1 MSYTPRR
8 MNPAWRWMRSNMLNL
23 SFTANKVVVIRD
35 WRLAGANIVLSLAI
49 VGWVIFSLF
58 LGKTYI
64 VTEVP
69 TGVSSAWGL
78 ASTDYTS
85 SQTAIYNGAASFCD
99 SLTNYKFKYSDDWIY
114 DTPVCAYYSGA
125 ELISKL
131 PSGDVMFFTTHIHET
146 INQRYIK
153 PGGGCLSDPN
163 GLGAAT
169 EVMGRCEHSKSMN
182 FLAPGIEDSYFAF
195 NHYFDSIVQ
204 SGAKPIT
211 YVRREGSDEDL
222 YTFEKGDAIRLKV
235 SEWLNVAEIE
245 LDKPFN
251 EQNGGWDIVGFEG
264 AGEDTENYP
273 YVRTSGIRLNIDV
286 KYHNYHLDKDNVV
299 NMGNED
305 VYAVITVSPKIG
317 WFSKGNE
324 IVYSQDPATTFDIN
338 NPITVSS
345 GDPNGIYYDF
355 YRYGILF
362 DIKQTGLVG
371 EIDYVF
377 ILIQLTSGVVMLGI
391 ATTVVSFFAKFCLGN
406 ESEIYRGV
414 IQEEYEVGK
423 EAARY
428 AAQACVAT
436 KSFKDA
442 DADGKGDLDFD
453 ELRILIKESF
463 SKNYLDEGEDSHFN
477 EEEITGMAYYL
488 MRAADDH
495 LNDRILDRREK
506 TPEELRHSKI
516 SLHEWQELST
526 NGVFKFKNLKTTSKE
541 HIKNTGWAR
550 NSLKKRQSV
559 KNLKTL
565 NKV

>member
-1 MSYTPRR
+1 M
-8 MNPAWRWMRSNMLNL
+8 
-23 SFTANKVVVIRD
+23 
-35 WRLAGANIVLSLAI
+35 
-49 VGWVIFSLF
+49 
-58 LGKTYI
+58 
-64 VTEVP
+64 
-69 TGVSSAWGL
+69 
-78 ASTDYTS
+78 
-85 SQTAIYNGAASFCD
+85 
-99 SLTNYKFKYSDDWIY
+99 
-114 DTPVCAYYSGA
+114 
-125 ELISKL
+125 
-131 PSGDVMFFTTHIHET
+131 
-146 INQRYIK
+146 
-153 PGGGCLSDPN
+153 
-163 GLGAAT
+163 
-169 EVMGRCEHSKSMN
+169 
-182 FLAPGIEDSYFAF
+182 
-195 NHYFDSIVQ
+195 
-204 SGAKPIT
+204 
-211 YVRREGSDEDL
+211 
-222 YTFEKGDAIRLKV
+222 
-235 SEWLNVAEIE
+235 
-245 LDKPFN
+245 
-251 EQNGGWDIVGFEG
+251 
-264 AGEDTENYP
+264 
-273 YVRTSGIRLNIDV
+273 NIDV

-541 HIKNTGWAR
+541 HIKNTGWKR
-550 NSLKKRQSV
+550 DSLKKRKSV